1 MKKETIE
8 EKILKELTDEKLSA
22 KIKKMEDNTM
32 IAHYTTME
40 GLVGLLNSGTLCE
53 GKMMLKMWATNIYAL
68 NDPTELLHGYD
79 IIQEWL
85 PKIESELN
93 VNDKDRLSNIWKNY
107 ATGEKPDSYYN
118 NLLKESLYNQEYSAY
133 ILSFSRKMDD
143 LAMLRMYSQE
153 ATGVCLVLS
162 SGMVQEACNLYDVC
176 YDEKFDNIIFTP
188 FEMFKTVYKQYLNR
202 LREKQ
207 LNNKEKFKFMLNHLV
222 TYIMLIAPYIKRSD
236 YSYEEEIRFA
246 KPYKITD
253 DIKFRTNRNGNL
265 IPYIEVNIPFKA
277 IEKIIIGPCA
287 NYNVSKYVIEQ
298 KLKSMGISDIPK
310 IVKSEKEY
318 RIY

>member
-22 KIKKMEDNTM
+22 KINKMEDNTM

-93 VNDKDRLSNIWKNY
+93 VNDEDRLSNIWKNY

-133 ILSFSRKMDD
+133 ILSFSRKKDD
-143 LAMLRMYSQE
+143 LAMLRMYSQN
-153 ATGVCLVLS
+153 ATGVCIVMS
-162 SGMVQEACNLYDVC
+162 SGMIQETCNLYDVC
-176 YDEKFDNIIFTP
+176 YDDNFEKIIFTP
-188 FEMFKTVYKQYLNR
+188 FEMFKTVYKQYLDR

-277 IEKIIIGPCA
+277 IKKIIIGPCA
-287 NYNVSKYVIEQ
+287 NYNVSQYVIEQ

-318 RIY
+318 RI

>member
-8 EKILKELTDEKLSA
+8 EKILKELTDVKLSA
-22 KIKKMEDNTM
+22 KKNKMEDNTM

-133 ILSFSRKMDD
+133 ILSFSRKIDD
-143 LAMLRMYSQE
+143 LAMLRMYSQN
-153 ATGVCLVLS
+153 ATGVCIVMS
-162 SGMVQEACNLYDVC
+162 SGMIQETCNLYDVC
-176 YDEKFDNIIFTP
+176 YDDNFEKIIFTP

-202 LREKQ
+202 LHETQ
-207 LNNKEKFKFMLNHLV
+207 LENDVKFRFMLNHLV

-277 IEKIIIGPCA
+277 IKKIIIGPCA
-287 NYNVSKYVIEQ
+287 NYNVSQYVIEQ

-318 RIY
+318 RI

>member
-8 EKILKELTDEKLSA
+8 EKILKELTDVKLSA
-22 KIKKMEDNTM
+22 KKNKMEDNTM
-32 IAHYTTME
+32 VAHYTTME

-68 NDPTELLHGYD
+68 NDPSELLHGYD

-133 ILSFSRKMDD
+133 ILSFSRKIDD
-143 LAMLRMYSQE
+143 LAMLRMYSQN
-153 ATGVCLVLS
+153 ATGVCIVMS
-162 SGMVQEACNLYDVC
+162 SGMIQETCNLYDVC
-176 YDEKFDNIIFTP
+176 YDDNFEKIIFTP

-202 LREKQ
+202 LHETQ
-207 LNNKEKFKFMLNHLV
+207 LENDVKFRFMLNHLV

-277 IEKIIIGPCA
+277 IKKIIIGPCA
-287 NYNVSKYVIEQ
+287 NYNVSQYVIEQ

-318 RIY
+318 RI

>member
-22 KIKKMEDNTM
+22 MIKKMDDNTM

-40 GLVGLLNSGTLCE
+40 GLVGLLNSRTQDKGET
-53 GKMMLKMWATNIYAL
+53 MLKMWATNIYAL

-79 IIQEWL
+79 VIQKWL
-85 PKIESELN
+85 PQIELELN
-93 VNDKDRLSNIWKNY
+93 VNDKDRLSNIWSICTTRKK
-107 ATGEKPDSYYN
+107 TDSYYN

-176 YDEKFDNIIFTP
+176 YDEKFENIIFTP
-188 FEMFKTVYKQYLNR
+188 FEMFKTVYKQYLDR

-265 IPYIEVNIPFKA
+265 IPYKEVNIPFKA
-277 IEKIIIGPCA
+277 IKKIIIGPCA